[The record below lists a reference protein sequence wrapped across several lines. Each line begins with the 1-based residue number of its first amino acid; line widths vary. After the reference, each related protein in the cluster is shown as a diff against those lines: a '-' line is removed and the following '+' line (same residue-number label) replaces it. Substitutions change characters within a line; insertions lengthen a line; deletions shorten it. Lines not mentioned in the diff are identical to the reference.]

1 MTSENFMTIA
11 KKYIES
17 NAHTI
22 RTSAKPSKDPMEA
35 DMNRLLAELAARTAE
50 QACMNVII
58 CTAKILLQKGVLHD
72 E

>member
-1 MTSENFMTIA
+1 MTSEDFMTIA

-22 RTSAKPSKDPMEA
+22 RMSAKPSEDPMEA
-35 DMNRLLAELAARTAE
+35 EMLLAELAARTAE